1 MTISEL
7 VQLIHAA
14 DKKQRGCEVVF
25 TTHNMA
31 THVSMYGVV
40 TYGMEE
46 NKRVFHTEEE
56 LREIM
61 GRISK

>member
-1 MTISEL
+1 
-7 VQLIHAA
+7 
-14 DKKQRGCEVVF
+14 
-25 TTHNMA
+25 
-31 THVSMYGVV
+31 MYGVV

-61 GRISK
+61 GRIGK